1 MDKES
6 YRAYLRSPKWKE
18 KRKEL
23 LEEANYEC
31 EDCGSKKNLQ
41 VHHLNY
47 DNLGEEE
54 LGEDVEVLCKDC
66 HEDKEIE
73 KGTDL
78 YDDKEEEYGEY

>member
-1 MDKES
+1 MNKES
-6 YRAYLRSPKWKE
+6 YQAYLRSPEWKE

-23 LEEANYEC
+23 LEEVNHEC
-31 EDCGSKKNLQ
+31 EDCGSDKNLQ

-54 LGEDVEVLCKDC
+54 LGEDVEVLCRDC

-78 YDDKEEEYGEY
+78 YEEEDYGEY